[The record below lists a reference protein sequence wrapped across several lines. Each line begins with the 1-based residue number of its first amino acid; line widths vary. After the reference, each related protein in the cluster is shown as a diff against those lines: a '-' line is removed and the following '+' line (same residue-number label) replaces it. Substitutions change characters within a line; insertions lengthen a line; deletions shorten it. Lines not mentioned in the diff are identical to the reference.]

1 MLLTTA
7 AWAGL
12 HIQYDLFQIALLA
25 VGGLSLGYARIRTN
39 SLAVPFVMHALNN
52 LFGTIEASVYLH
64 FLK

>member
-12 HIQYDLFQIALLA
+12 HIQYDLFQISLLA
-25 VGGLSLGYARIRTN
+25 VGGLTLGYARIRTN
-39 SLAVPFVMHALNN
+39 SLAVPFMMHALNN